1 MATVYSPNEEF
12 HLKIRPGD
20 VGRYVL
26 LCGDPART
34 EKIAATAR
42 ETAMVPDELP
52 TPIKADD
59 DLIDNAEEMADEYD
73 FLYIAIHTEEDAQTV
88 LDAAPFLSLPIAV
101 CGEPSAIAYLKRRYC
116 GKLVTVADNS

>member
-34 EKIAATAR
+34 EKMR
-42 ETAMVPDELP
+42 LP
-52 TPIKADD
+52 HDIVDRFRTQP
-59 DLIDNAEEMADEYD
+59 
-73 FLYIAIHTEEDAQTV
+73 
-88 LDAAPFLSLPIAV
+88 
-101 CGEPSAIAYLKRRYC
+101 CRKRFR
-116 GKLVTVADNS
+116 